1 MKRCLVSL
9 VSLVLVMVTLFSVP
23 MNALA
28 QDTTDRGEYRLG
40 YANVKSTLNLR
51 KKASADSKS
60 IHKIEHGELL
70 YVISKKGKFYY
81 VETVEDGLTGYV
93 AASYVVIPEAPF
105 DPASHEG
112 SYAIVS
118 TEPGSWLNV
127 RSAASRDAEILST
140 IYCGTIVEI
149 IPGSYESGF
158 YKVITLDGNIGGYC
172 SADYLTRFTGMEFI
186 SAAVNTQNSS
196 SKNRNTNMA
205 IACRTINTIGAFI
218 KPGETFNWIDV
229 VGHTTTEKGYKTA
242 PVMKSDGSTEPGLG
256 GGVCQVATTLYDAV
270 EKTHVK
276 IVERHLHAKPVHY
289 ARTGRE
295 ATVSADAGVNFRFKN
310 TLSYPIY
317 IVMIAND
324 NRVICQVFRVIEGD

>member
-9 VSLVLVMVTLFSVP
+9 VSLVLVMVTLFSIPTV
-23 MNALA
+23 ALA
-28 QDTTDRGEYRLG
+28 QDTTDYRLG
-40 YANVKSTLNLR
+40 YANVKNYLTLR
-51 KKASADSKS
+51 QKASTESRS
-60 IHKIEHGELL
+60 IRHIDHGELL
-70 YVISKKGKFYY
+70 RVISKKGKFYY

-93 AASYVVIPEAPF
+93 MASYVVIPEAPF
-105 DPASHEG
+105 DPSSREG

-127 RSAASRDAEILST
+127 RSAASRDADILST

-149 IPGSYESGF
+149 IPDSYESGF
-158 YKVITLDGNIGGYC
+158 YKVRTLDGNQSGFC

-205 IACRTINTIGAFI
+205 IACRTINTIGAFV
-218 KPGETFNWIDV
+218 KPGETFDWIDV
-229 VGHTTTEKGYKTA
+229 VGHTTVEKGYKTA

-270 EKTHVK
+270 EKTGTK

-310 TLSYPIY
+310 TLKYPIY
-317 IVMIAND
+317 IVMIAKD
-324 NRVICQVFRVIEGD
+324 NRVTCEVYRVIQGD